1 MHYNTVI
8 SIVCGL
14 FVGSVTA
21 LPGPIKVVS
30 QSSEQHDIST
40 FAREVA
46 TLGHLSSIPTTTT
59 TTSAIAPTHVA
70 PSTCTTYYPTV
81 LRQLLEA
88 VPDLMQE
95 NTANTT
101 KAFHVSQSISFADRV
116 KFDRI
121 HQYVVFDNIAPGSWD
136 CQLMASWPDSAAGD
150 MSVSASSRH
159 GSAATSSVSLDVYSA
174 WYNAS
179 AYAALTTPKGAKVG
193 TTNSGPF
200 ATWDSMM
207 GAIRLGGNNQLG
219 AKGDSEKGQDKSVV
233 SANAKLTFFGTVA
246 INPGE
251 YGVTVNSEAC
261 PSSDS
266 NTLAFLFEIPSTDSR
281 NASVS
286 FLAQKEKGAG
296 VYLLAN
302 C

>member
-1 MHYNTVI
+1 MHHHTILFV
-8 SIVCGL
+8 VCGL
-14 FVGSVTA
+14 FMGTITA
-21 LPGPIKVVS
+21 LPAPVKVVS
-30 QSSEQHDIST
+30 HSSEKHDVSGFT
-40 FAREVA
+40 HDMT
-46 TLGHLSSIPTTTT
+46 TLGHLASTPTTSTT
-59 TTSAIAPTHVA
+59 TNTIAPTHVA

-88 VPDLMQE
+88 APDLMQE

-101 KAFHVSQSISFADRV
+101 KVFHVAQSISFADHV

-121 HQYVVFDNIAPGSWD
+121 HQYILFDNIAPGSWD
-136 CQLMASWPDSAAGD
+136 CQLMVSWPDSVAGD
-150 MSVSASSRH
+150 MSVAASSRH

-174 WYNAS
+174 SYNAS
-179 AYAALTTPKGAKVG
+179 AYAALTAPKGAKLG
-193 TTNSGPF
+193 TPSSGPF

-219 AKGDSEKGQDKSVV
+219 AKGDNEKGQDKSVV

-246 INPGE
+246 VNPGE

-266 NTLAFLFEIPSTDSR
+266 KTLAFLFEIPSTDSR

-286 FLAQKEKGAG
+286 FQAEKEKGAG